1 MSMSN
6 NSRRSNKKG
15 KTPMEIRPKPIDLKE
30 EYDAFFPIYSDE
42 EGKKFCSLLKRN
54 LSMPKHFDDQLFQ
67 DIHMFDYVNLLYKR
81 MGWYKLK
88 IVKYDVF
95 HELTIEFYTTLK
107 IKDEEQRIFSCRF
120 FGQEYDSN
128 L

>member
-1 MSMSN
+1 MYSN
-6 NSRRSNKKG
+6 IQRSNEKR
-15 KTPMEIRPKPIDLKE
+15 KTPIKIRPKPTDLKE

-54 LSMPKHFDDQLFQ
+54 LSMPKHFGDQLLQ
-67 DIHMFDYVNLLYKR
+67 DIHIFDYVNLLCKR

-107 IKDEEQRIFSCRF
+107 IKDKEQRIFSYRF
-120 FGQEYDSN
+120 FG
-128 L
+128 